1 MNRLALSAIVA
12 VLLATPAIAAPSL
25 PDEPMVVAALD
36 NHPSVTGAAQ
46 RVEAARAA
54 AQMLSRGS
62 QEFTLSGSYMSRD
75 ITNERR
81 YNEFDASL
89 TRPIRM
95 PGKAGLDRKSG
106 QLGVEV
112 AQNLMEDARHQTAL
126 VLAGMWIDWLT
137 AGELQRSDLAT
148 VDLLEQEV
156 RALTRRHELRDAS
169 RLEIDQTQAA
179 LDQAR
184 GQATRTTADLERA
197 RAMLAAN
204 FPDLPLTQAPPA
216 LGTPELPNDGLEK
229 LRDLVISRSHEIL
242 ASQREAERVS
252 TLAERAHRDR
262 IADPSVGVRVFRER
276 GGLERG
282 AGLTF
287 SMPLGGGYRKAAA
300 EQASSEASAAQ
311 LELVSVRRMVE
322 ATAQSDLLDARN
334 RLASWERFEAGS
346 RTAKTAAMRVSTG
359 YRLGAIDLS
368 DLLLARRQEHDARRM
383 EVTARADSIRSL
395 LKLQID
401 AHVIWMGSEIEN

>member
-1 MNRLALSAIVA
+1 MNHAALCAMIAVFLAN
-12 VLLATPAIAAPSL
+12 PAMAAPSL
-25 PDEPMVVAALD
+25 PDEPLVVAALD
-36 NHPSVTGAAQ
+36 NHPSVSSAAQ

-54 AQMLSRGS
+54 AQMLTRGT
-62 QEFTLSGSYMSRD
+62 QEFTLSSSYISRD
-75 ITNERR
+75 VTNERR
-81 YNEFDASL
+81 YDEFDASL
-89 TRPIRM
+89 TRTIRL

-106 QLGVEV
+106 QLGIEV

-148 VDLLEQEV
+148 ADLLEQEV

-184 GQATRTTADLERA
+184 GQAMRTLADLERA

-204 FPDLPLTQAPPA
+204 FPDLLLTQMPPT
-216 LGTPELPNDGLEK
+216 LGTPELPVEELDT
-229 LRDLVISRSHEIL
+229 LRGLVISRSHEIL
-242 ASQREAERVS
+242 ASQREAERLT
-252 TLAERAHRDR
+252 TLAERAQRDR
-262 IADPSVGVRVFRER
+262 VADPSVGVRMFSERNGMER
-276 GGLERG
+276 GG
-282 AGLTF
+282 GLTL
-287 SMPLGGGYRKAAA
+287 SIPLGGGYRKAAA
-300 EQASSEASAAQ
+300 DQASSQASAGQ
-311 LELVSVRRMVE
+311 FELVSTRRMVE

-334 RLASWERFEAGS
+334 RLASWEKFEAGA
-346 RTAKTAAMRVSTG
+346 RTAATAAARVSTG

-368 DLLLARRQEHDARRM
+368 ELLLARRQEHEARRM
-383 EVTARADSIRSL
+383 EITARADSIRSL

>member
-1 MNRLALSAIVA
+1 MNRPALCALVA
-12 VLLATPAIAAPSL
+12 TLLANPVVAAPSL
-25 PDEPMVVAALD
+25 PDEPLVVAALD

-54 AQMLSRGS
+54 AHMLARGS

-75 ITNERR
+75 ITGERR
-81 YNEFDASL
+81 YDEFDASL
-89 TRPIRM
+89 TRAIRI

-106 QLGVEV
+106 QLGIEV

-126 VLAGMWIDWLT
+126 VLSGMWIDWLT

-156 RALTRRHELRDAS
+156 LALSRRHELRDAS

-184 GQATRTTADLERA
+184 GQATRTLADLERA
-197 RAMLAAN
+197 RAMLSAN
-204 FPDLPLTQAPPA
+204 FPDLPLTPEPPA
-216 LGTPELPNDGLEK
+216 LGTPELPREGLEA
-229 LRDLVISRSHEIL
+229 LRALVISRSHEIL

-252 TLAERAHRDR
+252 TLAERAQRDR
-262 IADPSVGVRVFRER
+262 LADPSVGVRVFRER

-282 AGLTF
+282 GGLTF
-287 SMPLGGGYRKAAA
+287 SMPLGGSYRKAAA

-311 LELVSVRRMVE
+311 FELVSTRRMVE

-334 RLASWERFEAGS
+334 RLASWEKFDAGA
-346 RTAKTAAMRVSTG
+346 RTATTAAARVNTG

-368 DLLLARRQEHDARRM
+368 DLLLARRQEHEARRM
-383 EVTARADSIRSL
+383 EITARADSIRSL

>member
-1 MNRLALSAIVA
+1 MNRTTLCAAVAALFAESA
-12 VLLATPAIAAPSL
+12 LAAPNL
-25 PDEPMVVAALD
+25 PDEPLVVAALD
-36 NHPSVTGAAQ
+36 NHPSVDSGAQ

-54 AQMLSRGS
+54 AQMLARGG
-62 QEFTLSGSYMSRD
+62 QEFTLSSSYMSRD

-81 YNEFDASL
+81 YDEFDASL
-89 TRPIRM
+89 TRPIRL

-106 QLGVEV
+106 QLGIEV

-126 VLAGMWIDWLT
+126 VLAQMWIDWLA
-137 AGELQRSDLAT
+137 AGELHSNDLAT
-148 VDLLEQEV
+148 ADLLEQEV

-184 GQATRTTADLERA
+184 GQATRTRADLERA
-197 RAMLAAN
+197 NAMLAAN
-204 FPDLPLTQAPPA
+204 FPDLPLALSPPS
-216 LGTPELPNDGLEK
+216 LGTPELPSDGLEV
-229 LRDLVISRSHEIL
+229 LRDLVISRSHEVL
-242 ASQREAERVS
+242 ASQREAERIS
-252 TLAERAHRDR
+252 TLAERAQRDR
-262 IADPSVGVRVFRER
+262 FADPSVGVRVFRER

-282 AGLTF
+282 GGLTF

-300 EQASSEASAAQ
+300 DQASSDASAAQ
-311 LELVSVRRMVE
+311 FELVSTRRMVE

-334 RLASWERFEAGS
+334 RLASWEMFDAGA
-346 RTAKTAAMRVSTG
+346 RTAATAAMRVSTG

-368 DLLLARRQEHDARRM
+368 DLLMARRQEHDARRM
-383 EVTARADSIRSL
+383 EITARADSIRSL